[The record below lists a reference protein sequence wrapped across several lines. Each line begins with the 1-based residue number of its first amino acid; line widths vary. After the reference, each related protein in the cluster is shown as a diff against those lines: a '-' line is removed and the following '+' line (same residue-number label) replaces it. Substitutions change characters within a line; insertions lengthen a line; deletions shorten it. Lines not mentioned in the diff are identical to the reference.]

1 MLLIN
6 NETVEEI
13 LDMKGCIDALET
25 GYRDLLAER
34 AVYRPRIDLYVP
46 QDDPERMYRWGTM
59 EGASRSF
66 GVFAIRM
73 KSDMLEWPE
82 GGTVEK
88 YCMEPGT
95 YCGLVLVFSARNAEP
110 LAIINDGIIQH
121 MRVGAC
127 AGLAARYLARDD
139 AAVVGMLGSGGMAET
154 YLRAFAEVRK
164 LREVKVYSP
173 TQANREAYARR
184 MSEML
189 GVPVTAREGV
199 EEVVRGSD
207 MVATCTDS
215 VRVVVENSGW
225 VEDGAF
231 VTCVRS
237 NEWEPGI
244 LDRCDVIVKL
254 GRGTIGTLDQG
265 MRRIAGYASYVAGT
279 EDETER
285 IVTPSVD
292 LFAGQHPLLTDLMG
306 GTARGRKKDSDVTLF
321 LNDGTQGL
329 QFASVAGYVVQKAR
343 EVGAGREIPRE
354 WFTQN
359 IRD

>member
-1 MLLIN
+1 
-6 NETVEEI
+6 
-13 LDMKGCIDALET
+13 
-25 GYRDLLAER
+25 
-34 AVYRPRIDLYVP
+34 
-46 QDDPERMYRWGTM
+46 
-59 EGASRSF
+59 
-66 GVFAIRM
+66 
-73 KSDMLEWPE
+73 
-82 GGTVEK
+82 
-88 YCMEPGT
+88 
-95 YCGLVLVFSARNAEP
+95 
-110 LAIINDGIIQH
+110 
-121 MRVGAC
+121 
-127 AGLAARYLARDD
+127 
-139 AAVVGMLGSGGMAET
+139 
-154 YLRAFAEVRK
+154 
-164 LREVKVYSP
+164 
-173 TQANREAYARR
+173 

-254 GRGTIGTLDQG
+254 GRGTIGTLDEG

-279 EDETER
+279 EDETSR

-292 LFAGQHPLLTDLMG
+292 LFAGRHPLLTDLMG
-306 GTARGRKKDSDVTLF
+306 GATQGRTKDSDVTLF

-329 QFASVAGYVVQKAR
+329 QFASVAGYVVRKAK
-343 EVGAGREIPRE
+343 ELGAGREIPRE
-354 WFTQN
+354 WFTQD

>member
-1 MLLIN
+1 MLLID

-13 LDMKGCIDALET
+13 LDMKGCIAALET
-25 GYRDLLAER
+25 GYRDLLAQR

-46 QDDPERMYRWGTM
+46 QEEPHRMYRWGTM

-82 GGTVEK
+82 GRTVEK

-95 YCGLVLVFSARNAEP
+95 YCGLVLVFSAQNAEP
-110 LAIINDGIIQH
+110 LAIINDGVIQH

-139 AAVVGMLGSGGMAET
+139 ASVVGMLGSGGMAET
-154 YLRAFAEVRK
+154 YLRAFAEVRE

-173 TQANREAYARR
+173 TPANREAYARK
-184 MSEML
+184 MNELL
-189 GVPVTAREGV
+189 GIPVTPRETV

-215 VRVVVENSGW
+215 VKVVVEEPGW

-231 VTCVRS
+231 LTCVRS
-237 NEWEPGI
+237 NEWNPGV
-244 LDRCDVIVKL
+244 LARCGLTVKL
-254 GRGTIGTLDQG
+254 GRGTIHTLDEG
-265 MRRIAGYASYVAGT
+265 MQRIAGYASYVAGS
-279 EDETER
+279 DRETAR
-285 IVTPSVD
+285 IVAPGVD
-292 LFAGQHPLLTDLMG
+292 LFAGQYPLLTEVMDG
-306 GTARGRKKDSDVTLF
+306 AAPGRSNDSQVAFF

-329 QFASVAGYVVQKAR
+329 QFASVAGYVVHRAR
-343 EVGAGREIPRE
+343 ELGVGREIPRE
-354 WFTQN
+354 WFTQD